1 MNAFRNNFIRRLIT
15 FLAGL
20 TFVNMGFI
28 IGEVE
33 ALGLNKRSSLVQN
46 IINAGAE
53 EEESAPE
60 TSDDDV
66 FTEID
71 LSLHDPFRHDDIIL
85 LYTCK
90 INHHAL
96 DISLSSGYPENFS
109 PPPEINII

>member
-1 MNAFRNNFIRRLIT
+1 MHAFRNTFTRRLIT

-28 IGEVE
+28 IAEVE

-46 IINAGAE
+46 IINTGAE
-53 EEESAPE
+53 EEESSPE
-60 TSDDDV
+60 TSEDDA

-71 LSLHDPFRHDDIIL
+71 LSLHDPFRHDEIIL
-85 LYTCK
+85 FNTSK
-90 INHHAL
+90 RNHHTL
-96 DISLSSGYPENFS
+96 TISLSSGYYKNFS